1 MSSSGD
7 VRAPSAGDAVNAYVS
22 LVRPLARGG
31 MGSIWIGHHA
41 RLDTEVAVKLLASVV
56 HGDPRIEK
64 RFEREASLLAKVRS
78 PHVVSVLDAGTSP
91 ELGPYLVMELLEGH
105 DLASE
110 LESRGVLDPDEVETL
125 LDQIAL
131 GLAKAHG
138 AGLVHRDLKP
148 ANLFLCTDMGTKPFV
163 KIVDFGVALAPGE
176 EDSRLTQTGYAI
188 GTKSTMSPEQAAGR
202 DVDTRSDLYSLA
214 LVVFRLLTGHSAI
227 SRASLDALGMAAYR
241 AERPRPSSLRPELPE
256 GVDAWFEKAT
266 AFAPDERF
274 QDARSMAD
282 AFREARRET
291 LEKKASRSDPSDP
304 PASATGTVEEPSLGE
319 PDDLVS
325 SGTASA
331 SVVAE
336 MREPS
341 VSEGALTPSPVPEA
355 LDRPELAAPREPSET
370 RATATRELGSESA
383 EPARRSFWMRGL
395 LGGVAALSLV
405 AAGLFARTRTGD
417 GAMPVSNT
425 TPPSSALAAPPSV
438 DAASVASASE
448 IRLSLLMDVSGGN
461 RRRGADLERAVRAA
475 VEALDAAGGVRT
487 KKLVLRTFDDEGAV
501 GPFLRTRAEE
511 AMKASDVHALL
522 GPLLSTQAHEVG
534 PLAAKIGI
542 LSISPSATADAL
554 SSGVARATFVGLA
567 PADSRQAAALAK
579 VMRAPSW
586 SSKLRACTRTGIV
599 ATSDAHGAPFA
610 SALEA
615 SLGTPPRVA
624 SRVLTIDPEP
634 RRTYDEVVTDLLRD
648 KPDCVV
654 LVVSP
659 KLGARVL
666 ASLSPKD
673 RKTIR
678 VLAGDTLASVDF
690 VEYARGDVENAALPS
705 AAEGVEGVAVATAA
719 ADRPE
724 RAAFER
730 AFRAHAGRAP
740 EEPFAAQAFDATVL
754 LALALEAVGP
764 EASAAELRAAM
775 VRISSGKSGYGP
787 SELGRLLRAVAR
799 GEDVGYEGASGDI
812 DLSEDGRVTGAF
824 ERFVIRAGK
833 VERVGLVK

>member
-1 MSSSGD
+1 MTSSED
-7 VRAPSAGDAVNAYVS
+7 VRAPRAGDAVNAYVS

-31 MGSIWIGHHA
+31 MGSVWIGRHA

-56 HGDPRIEK
+56 HGDRRIEK
-64 RFEREASLLAKVRS
+64 RFEREAALLAKVRS

-105 DLASE
+105 DLAAE
-110 LESRGVLDPDEVETL
+110 VESRGVLEPNEVETL

-131 GLAKAHG
+131 GLTKAHG

-148 ANLFLCTDMGTKPFV
+148 ANLFLCTDMGTTPFV
-163 KIVDFGVALAPGE
+163 KIVDFGVALAPG

-202 DVDTRSDLYSLA
+202 DVDARSDLYSLA

-241 AERPRPSSLRPELPE
+241 AERPRPSSLRPELPD

-266 AFAPDERF
+266 AFSPDERF

-282 AFREARRET
+282 AFREARHGT
-291 LEKKASRSDPSDP
+291 PEKKALASDRRDP
-304 PASATGTVEEPSLGE
+304 PASATGTVEEPSLAE
-319 PDDLVS
+319 PDDFVG

-331 SVVAE
+331 SVAVEAH
-336 MREPS
+336 EPS
-341 VSEGALTPSPVPEA
+341 LSEGALVPPAEPEA
-355 LDRPELAAPREPSET
+355 VAVPDVSAPREPSDT
-370 RATATRELGSESA
+370 RATATRELGPESA
-383 EPARRSFWMRGL
+383 EPARRSSWTRGL
-395 LGGVAALSLV
+395 LGGVAALALV
-405 AAGLFARTRTGD
+405 AAGIYARTRSTD
-417 GAMPVSNT
+417 GA
-425 TPPSSALAAPPSV
+425 PSSPASSASSSLVAPPST
-438 DAASVASASE
+438 DAATAAPATELHV
-448 IRLSLLMDVSGGN
+448 SLLMDVSGGN

-475 VEALDAAGGVRT
+475 VEALNAEGGVRS

-522 GPLLSTQAHEVG
+522 GPLLSTQAHEVD
-534 PLAAKIGI
+534 PLAAKIGT
-542 LSISPSATADAL
+542 LSVSPSATADAL
-554 SSGVARATFVGLA
+554 SSGDASATFVGLS

-579 VMRAPSW
+579 VMRTPSW
-586 SSKLRACTRTGIV
+586 SSKLRACTRAGIV

-615 SLGTPPRVA
+615 SLATAPRVA
-624 SRVLTIDPEP
+624 SRVVTIDPEP
-634 RRTYDEVVTDLLRD
+634 RRTYDEVVAGLLGD
-648 KPDCVV
+648 KPDCMV

-690 VEYARGDVENAALPS
+690 VEYARGDVENTALPS

-719 ADRPE
+719 VDRPE

-730 AFRAHAGRAP
+730 AFRTHAGRAP

-754 LALALEAVGP
+754 LALALESAGP
-764 EASAAELRAAM
+764 EATAAQLRAAM

-799 GEDVGYEGASGDI
+799 GEDAGYEGASGDI

-824 ERFVIRAGK
+824 ERFTIRGGK
-833 VERVGLVK
+833 VERAGLVK

>member
-1 MSSSGD
+1 
-7 VRAPSAGDAVNAYVS
+7 
-22 LVRPLARGG
+22 
-31 MGSIWIGHHA
+31 MGSVWVGHHA
-41 RLDTEVAVKLLASVV
+41 RLDTEVAVKLLAKVV

-64 RFEREASLLAKVRS
+64 RFEREAALLAKVRS

-105 DLASE
+105 DLSSE
-110 LESRGVLDPDEVETL
+110 LETRGVLDPNEVETL
-125 LDQIAL
+125 LDQVAL
-131 GLAKAHG
+131 GLTKAHG

-148 ANLFLCTDMGTKPFV
+148 ANLFLCTDMGTTPFV
-163 KIVDFGVALAPGE
+163 KIVDFGVALAPG

-202 DVDTRSDLYSLA
+202 EVDARSDLYSLA
-214 LVVFRLLTGHSAI
+214 LVVFRSLTGHSAI

-256 GVDAWFEKAT
+256 AVDAWFEKAT
-266 AFAPDERF
+266 AFSPDERF
-274 QDARSMAD
+274 QDARSLAD
-282 AFREARRET
+282 AFREACHGSP
-291 LEKKASRSDPSDP
+291 EKKPLEADRNDA
-304 PASATGTVEEPSLGE
+304 PASATGTVEEPSFEE
-319 PDDLVS
+319 PDDPVGA
-325 SGTASA
+325 GTASA
-331 SVVAE
+331 SVVIEAN
-336 MREPS
+336 EPS
-341 VSEGALTPSPVPEA
+341 LPEAVHSPPSPPEAVAVPEV
-355 LDRPELAAPREPSET
+355 AAPREPSDT
-370 RATATRELGSESA
+370 RATATRELGPESA
-383 EPARRSFWMRGL
+383 EPARRSSWTRSL
-395 LGGVAALSLV
+395 LGGVAALTFV
-405 AAGLFARTRTGD
+405 AAGLYARTRTGD
-417 GAMPVSNT
+417 DAT
-425 TPPSSALAAPPSV
+425 SSASSPASGSLASSSI
-438 DAASVASASE
+438 DAASAAPAAE
-448 IRLSLLMDVSGGN
+448 LHLSLLMDVSGGN
-461 RRRGADLERAVRAA
+461 RRRGADLERAARAA
-475 VEALDAAGGVRT
+475 VEAIDAEGGVRS

-501 GPFLRTRAEE
+501 GPFLRTRGEE

-534 PLAAKIGI
+534 PLAAKMGT
-542 LSISPSATADAL
+542 LSVSPSATADAL
-554 SSGVARATFVGLA
+554 STGDARSTFVGLS

-586 SSKLRACTRTGIV
+586 SSKLRACTRAGIV

-610 SALEA
+610 TALEA
-615 SLGTPPRVA
+615 ALATAPRVP
-624 SRVLTIDPEP
+624 SRVITIEPEP
-634 RRTYDEVVTDLLRD
+634 RRTYDDVVAPLLRD

-654 LVVSP
+654 LVLSP

-666 ASLSPKD
+666 ASLSTKD
-673 RKTIR
+673 RKAIR
-678 VLAGDTLASVDF
+678 VLAGDTLASIDF

-730 AFRAHAGRAP
+730 AFRTHAGRAP

-764 EASAAELRAAM
+764 EATATQLREAM
-775 VRISSGKSGYGP
+775 VRISRGKNGYGP

-799 GEDVGYEGASGDI
+799 GEDAGYEGASGDI

-824 ERFVIRAGK
+824 ERFTIHAGK
-833 VERVGLVK
+833 VERAGLVK

>member
-1 MSSSGD
+1 MSSSED

-31 MGSIWIGHHA
+31 MGSVWIGHHA

-64 RFEREASLLAKVRS
+64 RFEREAALLAKVRS

-105 DLASE
+105 DLAAE
-110 LESRGVLDPDEVETL
+110 LESRGVLDPNEVETL

-148 ANLFLCTDMGTKPFV
+148 ANLFLCTDMGTTPFV
-163 KIVDFGVALAPGE
+163 KIVDFGVALAPG

-202 DVDTRSDLYSLA
+202 EVDARSDLYSLA
-214 LVVFRLLTGHSAI
+214 LVIFRLLTGHSAI

-256 GVDAWFEKAT
+256 AVDAWFEKAT
-266 AFAPDERF
+266 AFSPDERF

-291 LEKKASRSDPSDP
+291 PEKKASRSDPSDP

-319 PDDLVS
+319 LADLAG

-331 SVVAE
+331 SVMEAH
-336 MREPS
+336 EPS
-341 VSEGALTPSPVPEA
+341 MSEGALAPSPLPEA
-355 LDRPELAAPREPSET
+355 LERPEVAASREPSET
-370 RATATRELGSESA
+370 RATATREVGPESA
-383 EPARRSFWMRGL
+383 EPARRSFWTRGL
-395 LGGVAALSLV
+395 SGGVAAVALV
-405 AAGLFARTRTGD
+405 AAGLYAKARAGD
-417 GAMPVSNT
+417 GASPASG
-425 TPPSSALAAPPSV
+425 TPPASALVAPASPDAATAAP
-438 DAASVASASE
+438 ATE
-448 IRLSLLMDVSGGN
+448 LRLSLLMDVSGGN
-461 RRRGADLERAVRAA
+461 RRRGAELERAVRAA
-475 VEALDAAGGVRT
+475 VEVLNAEGGVRA

-501 GPFLRTRAEE
+501 GPFLLTRAEE

-534 PLAAKIGI
+534 PLAAKLRT
-542 LSISPSATADAL
+542 LSVSPSATADAL
-554 SSGVARATFVGLA
+554 SSGGARATFVGLS

-586 SSKLRACTRTGIV
+586 SSKLRACTRAGIV

-615 SLGTPPRVA
+615 SLATPPRVA
-624 SRVLTIDPEP
+624 SRVVTIDPEP
-634 RRTYDEVVTDLLRD
+634 RRTYDEVVTGLLRD
-648 KPDCVV
+648 EPDCVV

-666 ASLSPKD
+666 ASLSQKD
-673 RKTIR
+673 RKRIR

-730 AFRAHAGRAP
+730 AFRTHAGRAP

-754 LALALEAVGP
+754 LALALESVGP
-764 EASAAELRAAM
+764 EATAAELRAAM
-775 VRISSGKSGYGP
+775 VRISGGKSGYGP

-799 GEDVGYEGASGDI
+799 GEDAGYEGASGDI

-824 ERFVIRAGK
+824 ERFAIRAGK
-833 VERVGLVK
+833 VERAGLVK